1 MVRVVHFSDLHIGV
15 ERYGQIDPA
24 TGLSSRLGDFL
35 RAFDAVIDYAIDDR
49 VDLVLFAGDAY
60 KTRDPSPTHQREFAR
75 RLLRLSRAG
84 VQTFLLVG
92 NHDLPM
98 GINRATAIDIFETL
112 AVPNITVGNRI
123 KAYPIETRGG
133 PIQVVAVPWIVRS
146 AVLTRDE
153 YRNLPIEEVNRLIEE
168 KVNGFIDAA
177 IEALDPSVPAIL
189 AGHLSVADARYGSER
204 SVMIGQDVVYLHST
218 IARPELSY
226 VALGHIHKHQTLG
239 GHPPVVYSGSLE
251 RIDFSE
257 EKEAKGFVEIE
268 VPGRPGET
276 ADFQFRPMPA
286 REFLTIDVD
295 ADVEDP
301 TAAVIE
307 AIGRHDLAE
316 KVVRVRIQISEAREG
331 LLRMGEIQRSLREA
345 FFVAGI
351 YRDVRRR
358 HRARLGTDA
367 PEELSPTDALA
378 AWLRSKEYPA
388 DRAALIL
395 DRGRKLIEGTT
406 EPAGA
411 NAAAD

>member
-1 MVRVVHFSDLHIGV
+1 MVRVVHFSDLHVGV
-15 ERYGQIDPA
+15 ERYGQLDPG
-24 TGLSSRLGDFL
+24 TGLSTRLGDFL
-35 RAFDAVIDYAIDDR
+35 RALDGVIDHAIDSR

-112 AVPNITVGNRI
+112 AVPNITIGNRI

-146 AVLTRDE
+146 TLLSRDE
-153 YRNLPIEEVNRLIEE
+153 YRNLPIDEINRLIEE
-168 KVNGFIDAA
+168 RVNDYIDAA
-177 IEALDPSVPAIL
+177 IEGLDPNVPAIL

-204 SVMIGQDVVYLHST
+204 SVMIGQDVVFLHST
-218 IARPELSY
+218 VARPELSY

-257 EKEAKGFVEIE
+257 EKEAKGFVEID
-268 VPGRPGET
+268 VPPRPGET
-276 ADFQFRPMPA
+276 AEFQFRPTPA

-301 TAAVIE
+301 TTEVLD
-307 AIGRHDLAE
+307 AIARHDLE
-316 KVVRVRIQISEAREG
+316 DKVVRVRIQTSEAREG
-331 LLRMGEIQRSLREA
+331 LLRMPEIQRALRGA

-351 YRDVRRR
+351 YRDVQRR
-358 HRARLGTDA
+358 HRARLGTDS
-367 PEELSPTDALA
+367 PEELSPADALA
-378 AWLRSKEYPA
+378 AWLRSKEYPD

-395 DRGRKLIEGTT
+395 ERGRRLIEAG
-406 EPAGA
+406 PAGTRP
-411 NAAAD
+411 AAD